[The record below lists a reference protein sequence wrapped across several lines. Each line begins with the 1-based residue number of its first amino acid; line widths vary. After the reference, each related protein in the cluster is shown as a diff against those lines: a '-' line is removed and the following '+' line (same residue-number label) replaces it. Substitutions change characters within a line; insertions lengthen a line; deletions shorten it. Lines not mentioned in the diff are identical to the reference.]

1 MFFRALDVLS
11 SLAQLLLRAHTT
23 QHQDKRASINSVAS
37 SYIEGV
43 RMDDMVEGCLAA
55 LAVLSRDY
63 ETRVMIRQL
72 DLVPLITQLLYSESE
87 YLQRAA
93 ASLLY
98 ELTSDN
104 DGSLAI
110 EQEGASA
117 RLTELLHSRNE
128 AVGELSNIFSVN
140 YL

>member
-1 MFFRALDVLS
+1 MLS

-23 QHQDKRASINSVAS
+23 QQQDKRASINSVAS

-55 LAVLSRDY
+55 LAMLAREYD
-63 ETRVMIRQL
+63 TRMTIRQL
-72 DLVPLITQLLYSESE
+72 DLVPLIAQLLYSDSE

-93 ASLLY
+93 SSLLY
-98 ELTSDN
+98 EISADP
-104 DGSLAI
+104 DGALVI

-117 RLTELLHSRNE
+117 RLTELLHARNE
-128 AVGELSNIFSVN
+128 AVGKLGGLGKSIV
-140 YL
+140 